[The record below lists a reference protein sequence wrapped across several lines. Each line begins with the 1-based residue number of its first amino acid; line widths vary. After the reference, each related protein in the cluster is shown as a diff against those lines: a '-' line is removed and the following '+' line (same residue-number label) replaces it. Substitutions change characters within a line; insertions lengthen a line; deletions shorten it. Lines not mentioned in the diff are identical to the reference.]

1 MSPFPSTT
9 GFEFTALLGRGRMA
23 TVYAARQPAL
33 GRESRSRWSRR
44 RARTPRSICSSW
56 KTRRKAW
63 AGLHHPSIVALYEFG
78 RTGEGAY
85 YVMPMLDGGDLTRWA
100 KPCRT
105 QRVWGS
111 VRSVFCGR
119 NTGASVERRCDG
131 HFALSLD
138 GQGRTTRAFD
148 AAGPSTTAVL
158 LREVRSGI
166 R

>member
-1 MSPFPSTT
+1 MSPFPSIT
-9 GFEFTALLGRGRMA
+9 GFELTALLGRGRMA

-33 GRESRSRWSRR
+33 GREVAIKVVEAKGEDAAQYLPQLENEAQSL
-44 RARTPRSICSSW
+44 
-56 KTRRKAW
+56 
-63 AGLHHPSIVALYEFG
+63 AGLHRPSIVALYEFG
-78 RTGEGAY
+78 RTGESAY
-85 YVMPMLDGGDLTRWA
+85 YVMPMLDGGDLTRLA
-100 KPCRT
+100 KTCRT

-119 NTGASVERRCDG
+119 NTGASIERRCDG
-131 HFALSLD
+131 RFALSLD